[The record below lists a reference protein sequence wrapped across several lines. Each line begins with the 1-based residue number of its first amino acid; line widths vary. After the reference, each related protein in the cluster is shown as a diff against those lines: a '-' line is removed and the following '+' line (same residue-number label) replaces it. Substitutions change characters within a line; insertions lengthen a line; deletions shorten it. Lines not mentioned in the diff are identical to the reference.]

1 MPGVDEALLVFII
14 LVVGFGGYWFMK
26 EARSDEEK

>member
-1 MPGVDEALLVFII
+1 MPGVDEALLGLII
-14 LVVGFGGYWFMK
+14 IVVVFGGYWFMK